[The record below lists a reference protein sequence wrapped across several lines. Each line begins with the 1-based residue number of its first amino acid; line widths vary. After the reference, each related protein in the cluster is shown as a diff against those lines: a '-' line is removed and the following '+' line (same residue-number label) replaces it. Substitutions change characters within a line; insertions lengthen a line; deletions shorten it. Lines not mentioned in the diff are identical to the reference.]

1 MKILPDKYSI
11 ALLSHKKKMK
21 TLPDKYARALF
32 ASSGV
37 VKQTNPKP
45 LLNPFSSRIIF
56 AEVIVP

>member
-1 MKILPDKYSI
+1 
-11 ALLSHKKKMK
+11 MK